1 LSVRPARR
9 TGPAGRC
16 GQKVPDGA
24 LTGYGPNMKK
34 DSRHLLRDLA
44 YISTAGLSMA
54 FSITIGLFFGLYL
67 DKRVFNTMP
76 WFTIVFL
83 IVGIIAGFKNLY
95 LIYKRAI
102 RVDEEQGK
110 KD

>member
-1 LSVRPARR
+1 
-9 TGPAGRC
+9 
-16 GQKVPDGA
+16 
-24 LTGYGPNMKK
+24 MKK
-34 DSRHLLRDLA
+34 DSRQLLRDLA

-54 FSITIGLFFGLYL
+54 FSITIGLFIGLYL
-67 DKRVFNTMP
+67 DKRVFDSMP
-76 WFTIVFL
+76 LFTIIFL

-110 KD
+110 KDQ